1 MRLPSAIRTFL
12 LFATGIILATTT
24 ATANAAPITRHTPSA
39 SAKTPARDT
48 WADPFTGGGAPAAS
62 ASRHSM
68 PVPAGCS
75 WGQLCAYHEA
85 GFGGNTHAVIDPVPS
100 GSCDGYSRADW
111 RSAINITN
119 QYARFWDHN
128 DCTGA
133 NKLLPPGYSTADF
146 GFDANG
152 VGGL

>member
-1 MRLPSAIRTFL
+1 MPSPRVAWVAVAVAVTVTGGAVGASRLGLVGRV
-12 LFATGIILATTT
+12 
-24 ATANAAPITRHTPSA
+24 
-39 SAKTPARDT
+39 
-48 WADPFTGGGAPAAS
+48 GGGAAIRGHASPTTAAASRTATSSVSAAS
-62 ASRHSM
+62 AM